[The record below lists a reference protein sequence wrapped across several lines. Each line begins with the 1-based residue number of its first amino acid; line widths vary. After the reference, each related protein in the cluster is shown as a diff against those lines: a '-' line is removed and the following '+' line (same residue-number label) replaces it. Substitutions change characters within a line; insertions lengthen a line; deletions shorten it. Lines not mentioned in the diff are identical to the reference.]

1 MSIFDVL
8 WKESPDTRK
17 SEAEEKAKELYQV
30 QEYQG
35 EIWLTFDG
43 RLVCPASMLKDSPV
57 DALKTMRAL
66 YIERNA

>member
-17 SEAEEKAKELYQV
+17 SEAEEKANELYQV

-35 EIWLTFDG
+35 EIWLVFDS
-43 RLVCPASMLKDSPV
+43 RLVCPASMLKDSLV
-57 DALKTMRAL
+57 DSLKVMRAL
-66 YIERNA
+66 YVERNV